1 MSYSE
6 TMRDK
11 LKLDRRDFRDEQRD
25 SRSRHQ
31 VWQRMQSR
39 MAELKAQH
47 DDAVEAQDTRRA
59 LACRMALKALQ
70 ARMEKVWT

>member
-1 MSYSE
+1 MSRAE
-6 TMRDK
+6 KVRDK
-11 LKLDRRDFRDEQRD
+11 LKVDRRDQKDESRDCQARKV
-25 SRSRHQ
+25 
-31 VWQRMQSR
+31 VWQRMHAR

-47 DDAVEAQDTRRA
+47 DEAVDAQNVRRA

>member
-11 LKLDRRDFRDEQRD
+11 LKYDRRDFRDAKRE
-25 SRSRHQ
+25 SYSRHQ
-31 VWQRMQSR
+31 VWNRMQAR
-39 MAELKAQH
+39 QAELKAQH
-47 DDAVEAQDTRRA
+47 AEAVDAQDARRA
-59 LACRMALKALQ
+59 LACRMALHALQ